1 MNELNDSNIGKYY
14 KSNEVCKITGLT
26 YKQLDYYDR
35 TKFLSPSINQAEG
48 YGSKRLYSF
57 NDLLNLK
64 VIKKLLDVGITLQ
77 KIRKTKKF
85 LEQNNNNNNDSF
97 LNVTLLSDGNTVY
110 ACYSEK
116 EIIDTLTTGQAVFAI
131 ALDKVYIN
139 LREEIK
145 KFLETEKY

>member
-1 MNELNDSNIGKYY
+1 VEKLKDNLTKYY
-14 KSNEVCKITGLT
+14 RSSEVCKIIGLT

-35 TKFLSPSINQAEG
+35 TNFLSPSINQGIG

-57 NDLLNLK
+57 NDLLKLK

-77 KIRKTKKF
+77 KIRKTKKY
-85 LEQNNNNNNDSF
+85 LELNKNDDNDTF

-116 EIIDTLTTGQAVFAI
+116 EIIDTLCSGQAVFGI

-145 KFLETEKY
+145 KFLEAKKY

>member
-1 MNELNDSNIGKYY
+1 MSELIDSNVNKYY
-14 KSNEVCKITGLT
+14 KSNEVCKIIGLS

-35 TKFLSPSINQAEG
+35 TKFLSPSINRAVG

-57 NDLLNLK
+57 NDLLKLK

-77 KIRKTKKF
+77 KIRKTKKY
-85 LEQNNNNNNDSF
+85 LEQNNSNGNDAF

-116 EIIDTLTTGQAVFAI
+116 EIIDTLTSGQAVFGI

-139 LREEIK
+139 LREEIN
-145 KFLETEKY
+145 KFLETKKY